1 MKVHTFEAGSLKE
14 AIQKVKAALGRDAL
28 VLTTRSYIK
37 GGMLGIGGR
46 PVVEVTA
53 IPGHVV
59 ERKPRRR
66 QRTKVERRSAPPP
79 AVVAPA
85 KKDNG
90 PELRKKASGLLKE
103 AYALLESRDCAPP
116 PVEEKPAEAEPRVE
130 AKVEEVRKVKKVHQ
144 EPADSYTPSVAPVV
158 AKEFTV
164 LNSLERQM
172 GQMKDLLETM
182 VPQAHGKQI
191 VPVPMEYEELY
202 RYLLDK
208 SITEK
213 IARDLILELAK
224 NCRPRGLELAELLLR
239 VTDRLENVIDAS
251 GPITRPSHGP
261 KTIAFIGPTG
271 VGKTTTIA
279 KIAAILKFQEKVPVG
294 LITIDTYRIAAVQQL
309 QTYAD
314 IMKIPCRSVLEPLDL
329 RRAIG
334 EMRHCEVILIDT
346 AGRSQRDEVK
356 MSELTTFLNVGAPTE
371 THLVVSSTSHPTAM
385 KEVVDLFGRFRLDR
399 LLFTKIDE
407 AVSLG
412 PLLDVIMKVK
422 KPISY
427 ITTGQEVP
435 EDIEVVESRRFAR
448 MLLGEVA

>member
-28 VLTTRSYIK
+28 ILTTRSYIK

-53 IPGHVV
+53 IPGSVV

-66 QRTKVERRSAPPP
+66 RRPKVERRSAPPP
-79 AVVAPA
+79 VAAAPA

-90 PELRKKASGLLKE
+90 PEFKKKASGLLKE
-103 AYALLESRDCAPP
+103 AYALLESRESASP
-116 PVEEKPAEAEPRVE
+116 PVEEPAEAEPRLE
-130 AKVEEVRKVKKVHQ
+130 AKAEAVRKVHQ
-144 EPADSYTPSVAPVV
+144 EPADSYTPSVSPVV

-172 GQMKDLLETM
+172 GQMKELLETM
-182 VPQAHGKQI
+182 VPQVHGKQI

-202 RYLLDK
+202 RYLLDQ

-213 IARDLILELAK
+213 IARDLTLELAK

-239 VTDRLENVIDAS
+239 ITDRLENVIDAS

-261 KTIAFIGPTG
+261 KTVAFIGPTG

-334 EMRHCEVILIDT
+334 DMRNYEVILIDT

-356 MSELTTFLNVGAPTE
+356 MDELTTFLNVGAPTE
-371 THLVVSSTSHPTAM
+371 THLVISSTSHPKAIR
-385 KEVVDLFGRFRLDR
+385 EVVDLFGRFRLDR

-407 AVSLG
+407 AVLLG
-412 PLLDVIMKVK
+412 PLLEVIMKVK

-435 EDIEVVESRRFAR
+435 EDIEVVESRKFAR